1 MEKLTAGLMAA
12 QFQVTQR
19 ELISVVVRHSTAR
32 VWKKKYLTTIP
43 LLIKHLKYW
52 EV

>member
-1 MEKLTAGLMAA
+1 MAA

-19 ELISVVVRHSTAR
+19 EWISVEVRHSTAR
-32 VWKKKYLTTIP
+32 VWKKKCLTTIL